1 MSAALLARL
10 GAATGPDRVLDAL
23 LDIACAQTRPEWAQ
37 DTGTL
42 TPDGDCVRLSQTGTG
57 WHPPRYTA
65 SLDLAAKL
73 IPSGLYWMMGF
84 GKMREA
90 EPLGACVLMTPGDT
104 DNQIAECEA
113 ATVPLAICMAALEA
127 RANG

>member
-42 TPDGDCVRLSQTGTG
+42 TPDGDCVRLSPTGTVTIFTG
-57 WHPPRYTA
+57 T
-65 SLDLAAKL
+65 LA
-73 IPSGLYWMMGF
+73 PF
-84 GKMREA
+84 GAPTIR
-90 EPLGACVLMTPGDT
+90 
-104 DNQIAECEA
+104 
-113 ATVPLAICMAALEA
+113 
-127 RANG
+127 